1 MADSASDIQGS
12 KLRLF
17 NRNVELTLYTQSGTG
32 TGFFDTSGQA
42 LVITDLRV
50 QFEIKKNLG
59 KEPNSCVVK
68 ISNLAKET
76 RGKLERKPLYAI
88 LRAGH
93 DGVLRPLFRGTVH
106 YARSD
111 LKSPDW
117 ETKLQIQDGGRAY
130 AHARMNRSYA
140 PPISVRQILIDLAG
154 SMGLPLPAD
163 LAALDELKQS
173 LAGGMSAYGP
183 TRDILTKI
191 LTPMGYSWS
200 VQDGRLQILKNGL
213 PNARTAWVID
223 TDSGLIGSP
232 EGSIPHKAGDP
243 SELSLD
249 VLLYPEIAPGDMIQ
263 VTSRALAGGFFRAND
278 VTHTGD
284 THGNDWKT
292 AIKATPRGSN
302 PPKKGRGAR

>member
-1 MADSASDIQGS
+1 MADSAANTQGS

-17 NRNVELTLYTQSGTG
+17 NRNVELTLYTQAASG
-32 TGFFDTSGQA
+32 TGFFDTSNEA

-50 QFEIKKNLG
+50 QFEIKKSLG
-59 KEPNSCVVK
+59 KEPNNCTVT

-93 DGVLRPLFRGTVH
+93 DGVLRPLFRGSVQ
-106 YARSD
+106 YAKSN

-117 ETKLQIQDGGRAY
+117 ETKLQIADGGRAY

-140 PPISVRQILIDLAG
+140 PPITVRQILTDLAG
-154 SMGLPLPAD
+154 TMGLPLPAD
-163 LAALDELKQS
+163 IAALDELKTS

-183 TRDILTKI
+183 TRDILTKV
-191 LTPMGYSWS
+191 LSPLGYSWS
-200 VQDGRLQILKNGL
+200 VQDGRLQILKSGL

-223 TDSGLIGSP
+223 EDSGLIGSP
-232 EGSIPHKAGDP
+232 EASIPHKPGDP

-249 VLLYPEIAPGDMIQ
+249 VLLYPEIGPGDLIQ
-263 VTSRALAGGFFRAND
+263 VTSRAYAGGFFRVND
-278 VTHTGD
+278 ISHKGD
-284 THGNDWKT
+284 THGNDWT
-292 AIKATPRGSN
+292 TSIKATPRGSAL
-302 PPKKGRGAR
+302 PSKGRGKR